1 MFSQPDIYLVTMQ
14 TPVNL
19 FVSLMT
25 DATEIGF
32 LALFILQTIAVY
44 SWTYNNLSSVKWD
57 RSIIRGIYLLISTFV
72 LLSTG
77 FIGNTT
83 LFWLSVLAQ
92 GYFLYQS
99 PYLGRNCCVDPTEIK
114 RAEFRLD
121 PQVLP
126 CPYALAPQCQPANFY
141 DCADNGLQN
150 WPGPYNGRGP
160 RRFPNDLGRFPN
172 DLGRFPNCPP
182 TPKVTGPKKPKNN
195 NQTWYLRA
203 LWAAVG
209 FVWSVVI
216 VRALRAGI
224 EYSQQRLDDALEAN
238 QKNIK
243 FSRPSATPVPE
254 QCSCSACSPCVEA
267 PLSCSPPKLVDT
279 PLAVDWSGMIEK
291 IGNNP
296 HALLGLVDKVRD
308 LYTNISLNY
317 PEIMKLVDLVAPL
330 GQVGIPGRDELI
342 LMCTKFAVK
351 RMMSMMTPEQTKLA
365 FATMEELSK
374 PRDDTIT
381 SKLASALIREVCT
394 EAKAAVPA
402 TSPEQV
408 AVQAPEA
415 LKEIVESQLKAAV
428 ASEPEK
434 EKNPFVKVETKGDV
448 GTVHVYDSEGEE
460 SKTDSSLPTPG
471 DN

>member
-1 MFSQPDIYLVTMQ
+1 MFSQPDIYLVNLQ

-57 RSIIRGIYLLISTFV
+57 RSIVRGIYLLISTIV

-92 GYFLYQS
+92 GYLLYQS
-99 PYLGRNCCVDPTEIK
+99 PYFGRNFSVDGAEIK
-114 RAEFRLD
+114 RAESPLD
-121 PQVLP
+121 PRLLP
-126 CPYALAPQCQPANFY
+126 CPSVIPPPQCQA
-141 DCADNGLQN
+141 ADLYAGPDGLQK
-150 WPGPYNGRGP
+150 WPGPNNGRGLL
-160 RRFPNDLGRFPN
+160 RRL
-172 DLGRFPNCPP
+172 PNCPP
-182 TPKVTGPKKPKNN
+182 APELTGPKKSKNN

-203 LWAAVG
+203 LWAAAG

-216 VRALRAGI
+216 VRALRAGL
-224 EYSQQRLDDALEAN
+224 EYSQQRIDDALEAN
-238 QKNIK
+238 RKNIK
-243 FSRPSATPVPE
+243 FSSPSTTPVPE
-254 QCSCSACSPCVEA
+254 QCSCSGCSACVEVTVA
-267 PLSCSPPKLVDT
+267 CPPPKLVDQ

-296 HALLGLVDKVRD
+296 HALLGLVDKVKD
-308 LYTNISLNY
+308 LYTNSSLNY
-317 PEIMKLVDLVAPL
+317 PEIEKLVKLVAPL

-342 LMCTKFAVK
+342 LMCAKFAAR
-351 RMMSMMTPEQTKLA
+351 RMMSMMSPEQTRLA
-365 FATMEELSK
+365 LATMEETTK
-374 PRDDTIT
+374 PKDDTVR
-381 SKLASALIREVCT
+381 SKLAAALLREVFA
-394 EAKAAVPA
+394 EAQAAGAAITPEPVPI
-402 TSPEQV
+402 
-408 AVQAPEA
+408 QAPEA
-415 LKEIVESQLKAAV
+415 LKEIVESQVKAAV
-428 ASEPEK
+428 APEPEK

-460 SKTDSSLPTPG
+460 NKTDAPLPTPA